1 MGTEEREQKI
11 DKLLLKLLRKKVR
24 EGKKLTFLDY
34 WSTERNKLSMP
45 K

>member
-1 MGTEEREQKI
+1 VALKKDQLFDATTVDSERK
-11 DKLLLKLLRKKVR
+11 